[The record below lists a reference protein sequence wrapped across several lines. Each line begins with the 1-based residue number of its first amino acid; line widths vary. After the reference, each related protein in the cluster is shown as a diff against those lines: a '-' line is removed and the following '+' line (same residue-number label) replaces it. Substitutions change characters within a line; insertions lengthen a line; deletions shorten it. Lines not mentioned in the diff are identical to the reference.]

1 MMNKEE
7 LNERIA
13 KEERALSMMLKF
25 RHLSNESDEEFEKKV
40 DYYLDCL
47 IPLYKERKEQK
58 QE

>member
-1 MMNKEE
+1 MNKEE

-13 KEERALSMMLKF
+13 KEEKALSLMLKF
-25 RHLSNESDEEFEKKV
+25 RNLSSESDDEFEKKV

-47 IPLYKERKEQK
+47 IPLYKERKELE

>member
-13 KEERALSMMLKF
+13 KEERALSLMLKF
-25 RHLSNESDEEFEKKV
+25 RHLSMESDEEFGKKV

-47 IPLYKERKEQK
+47 IPLYKERKK
-58 QE
+58 QEQE